1 MAILLFY
8 GLIQSLNLI
17 FRLKELSDLVLR
29 YLQGCKERDMK
40 NYTERMVNCPHC
52 GHSIRITLDASNGS
66 QEFYDDCPAC
76 CHAIHLN
83 MMVDERLDKIELF
96 VDADDEQIF

>member
-1 MAILLFY
+1 M
-8 GLIQSLNLI
+8 
-17 FRLKELSDLVLR
+17 KEFTEKTVL
-29 YLQGCKERDMK
+29 
-40 NYTERMVNCPHC
+40 CPHC
-52 GHSIRITLDASNGS
+52 GHSIRITLDSSNGS

-83 MMVDERLDKIELF
+83 MMVDEQQETIELY

>member
-1 MAILLFY
+1 MRNFTEK
-8 GLIQSLNLI
+8 S
-17 FRLKELSDLVLR
+17 VL
-29 YLQGCKERDMK
+29 
-40 NYTERMVNCPHC
+40 CPHC
-52 GHSIRITLDASNGS
+52 GHSIRLTLDASNGS

-83 MMVDERLDKIELF
+83 MTVDELQDTVELY